1 MVKAIESGLIWPVA
15 EFFGS
20 VIAHRLPCLDSA
32 NPAMSPVRVA
42 GRYQQTCVRPDPP
55 PNAVPIR

>member
-1 MVKAIESGLIWPVA
+1 MRSYTWPT
-15 EFFGS
+15 
-20 VIAHRLPCLDSA
+20 SA
-32 NPAMSPVRVA
+32 NPLNTYDRQRSDTLA